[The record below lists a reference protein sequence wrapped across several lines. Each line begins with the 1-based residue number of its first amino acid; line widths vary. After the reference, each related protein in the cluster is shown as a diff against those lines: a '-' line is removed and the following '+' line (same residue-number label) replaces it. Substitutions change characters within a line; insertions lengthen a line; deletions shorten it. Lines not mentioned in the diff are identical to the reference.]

1 MVFLKDF
8 FEKVNFEKSQMTK
21 KIRKTFPACKELNTI
36 LFELWTLIEI
46 FCFYRYALIGMDMA
60 LADYDGRT
68 ALHLAAAE
76 GHENIVRFL
85 LEKCDVSPHLKDR

>member
-1 MVFLKDF
+1 MQRVKH
-8 FEKVNFEKSQMTK
+8 NS
-21 KIRKTFPACKELNTI
+21 I
-36 LFELWTLIEI
+36 ELWTLIES